1 MSANATQPLVKICGL
16 REPEHARV
24 AVEAGADLIGVVF
37 YPPSHRNVSP
47 REARAVADAARE
59 LGSARQA
66 RVVGLFVNEQVDTMN
81 AIADEVGLDL
91 IQLSGTETPEIATR
105 LTRPVIGTVRAHS
118 DGHLHEEAR
127 FQEWVAGAP
136 WAVLLDS
143 HVPGMYGGTG
153 TVADWFLA
161 ADFARRYRVVLAGG
175 LTPASVARAIQRV
188 RPFAVDVSSGV
199 ETERRKDPVKIRRFV
214 AAARGA
220 VASEAVHDAIHAG
233 GRP

>member
-1 MSANATQPLVKICGL
+1 MSASASQPLVKICGL

-47 REARAVADAARE
+47 NEARRVADAARA
-59 LGSARQA
+59 SDAARRAQ
-66 RVVGLFVNEQVDTMN
+66 VVGLFVNEQIDTMN

-91 IQLSGTETPEIATR
+91 IQLSGTETPDVATR
-105 LTRPVIGTVRAHS
+105 LTRPVIGTMRAHS
-118 DGHLHEEAR
+118 DGHLNEETR
-127 FQEWVAGAP
+127 FQEWVAVAP

-161 ADFARRYRVVLAGG
+161 ADFAQRYRVVLAGG
-175 LTPASVARAIQRV
+175 LTPTSVARAIQRV
-188 RPFAVDVSSGV
+188 KPFAVDVSSGV
-199 ETERRKDPVKIRRFV
+199 ETERRKDPEKIRRFI

-220 VASEAVHDAIHAG
+220 TAPGRVRDAMHAG
-233 GRP
+233 GNP